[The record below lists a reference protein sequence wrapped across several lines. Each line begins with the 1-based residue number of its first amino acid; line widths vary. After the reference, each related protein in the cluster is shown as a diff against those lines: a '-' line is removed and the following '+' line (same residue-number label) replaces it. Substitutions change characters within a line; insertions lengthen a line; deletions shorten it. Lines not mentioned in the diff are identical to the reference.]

1 MVDDNQ
7 ALRQRIQHLIDGA
20 PIAHVEAPLIDSWMQ
35 QIRLALIGHGAK
47 TWDYTHRLNDISW
60 GAHADVNHAD
70 TQVPRAVQLLAEIR
84 TAIDR
89 GAMNP
94 QWPSATA
101 AREDTAAIDWDAPRS
116 A

>member
-1 MVDDNQ
+1 
-7 ALRQRIQHLIDGA
+7 
-20 PIAHVEAPLIDSWMQ
+20 
-35 QIRLALIGHGAK
+35 
-47 TWDYTHRLNDISW
+47 
-60 GAHADVNHAD
+60 VNHAD

-101 AREDTAAIDWDAPRS
+101 AREDTVYS
-116 A
+116 ALRNGPI